1 MFAAKK
7 EIAVAI
13 AAALLLSCGG
23 DKPATREAAADF
35 LPGEFSAIG
44 LKRISPVRSFEG
56 QALWE
61 YINGGAEL
69 YHNYGFVEVAT
80 ADYKKD
86 SVEIVADIYRFSS
99 GVNAYGLYSMLRP
112 EDAEVIMLGTEG
124 YLSASSIQF
133 VRGPYFVR
141 VVAYD
146 DSDETNLVLVNF
158 VYALN
163 KLFVVP
169 QTPPEAFSLFP
180 DSGRIA
186 HTDKYWAGSYLGQ
199 TFLTSVYSRDYM
211 LDTTHVTLFVSPSEA
226 DSKALAWSK
235 LAGELQKLQPV
246 PDGLPF
252 DGDSGFLTEDGYY
265 GKIVVGTCGGRLVG
279 MVGYRD
285 DYKPFLQQWLDS
297 LM

>member
-7 EIAVAI
+7 EVVVVI

-23 DKPATREAAADF
+23 DKQATREAAADF
-35 LPGEFSAIG
+35 LPGEFSAIS
-44 LKRISPVRSFEG
+44 LKRTSQVRTFEG
-56 QALWE
+56 QNLWE

-69 YHNYGFVEVAT
+69 YHNYSFMEVAT

-86 SVEIVADIYRFSS
+86 SVEIVADVYRFNS

-112 EDAEVIMLGTEG
+112 EDAEVIRLGTEG
-124 YLSASSIQF
+124 YLSPSSIQF
-133 VRGPYFVR
+133 VRGPYLVR

-146 DSDETNLVLVNF
+146 DSDETSLALVNLA
-158 VYALN
+158 YALN
-163 KLFVVP
+163 KLFVAA

-186 HTDKYWAGSYLGQ
+186 HTDKYWARSFLGQ
-199 TFLTSVYSRDYM
+199 TFLTGVYSREHI

-226 DSKALAWSK
+226 DSKALAWSN
-235 LAGELQKLQPV
+235 LAGKLQKLQPA

-265 GKIVVGTCGGRLVG
+265 GEIVVGIRGGRLVG

-285 DYKPFLQQWLDS
+285 DYKPFLQQWLGG